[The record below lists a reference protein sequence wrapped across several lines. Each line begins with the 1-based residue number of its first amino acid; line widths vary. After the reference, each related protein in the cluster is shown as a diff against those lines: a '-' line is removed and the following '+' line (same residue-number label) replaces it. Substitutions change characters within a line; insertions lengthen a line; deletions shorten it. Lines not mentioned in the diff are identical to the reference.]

1 MKHTIDDNII
11 DTIKQMVDDNYHTEA
26 MIKIADL
33 LINESAKVDNT
44 DLVEDLILFKTLLK
58 DLANYHYSKGHF
70 PYGNIRNEIYDT
82 MLNRSIKEFGQAF
95 IEELRN
101 I

>member
-1 MKHTIDDNII
+1 MKHTIDDDII

-26 MIKIADL
+26 MIEVADL
-33 LINESAKVDNT
+33 LIGESVKAGNT
-44 DLVEDLILFKTLLK
+44 DLVEDLILFKTLFK
-58 DLANYHYSKGHF
+58 DIADYHFSKGHF

-82 MLNRSIKEFGQAF
+82 MLNRSVKEFGQAF
-95 IEELRN
+95 IETLRN